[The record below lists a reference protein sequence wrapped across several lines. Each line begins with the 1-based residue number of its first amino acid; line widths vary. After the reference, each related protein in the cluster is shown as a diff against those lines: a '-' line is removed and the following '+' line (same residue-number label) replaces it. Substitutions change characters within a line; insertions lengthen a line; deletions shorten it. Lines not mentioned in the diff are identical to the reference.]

1 MSNAVRARTCF
12 SLLEERCA
20 WLFEGYL
27 CFNKSLNFARWQ
39 EFSIVQIKIL
49 GYIKNCA
56 TMVYGSWGTLGNWY
70 TCATMVYGSW
80 GTLGNWYTCATFNNL
95 AIKAKEDFLTIDRL
109 TVTNSP
115 GPGII
120 SLHMV
125 PFKTGSICFYIHE
138 KASGSLWNNLMKIFL
153 AKNCLHYF
161 ASHDMNMLL
170 VCEFGHK

>member
-70 TCATMVYGSW
+70 TCAT
-80 GTLGNWYTCATFNNL
+80 FNNL

-125 PFKTGSICFYIHE
+125 PFKTGSICFYIYE

-161 ASHDMNMLL
+161 ASHDMDMLL